1 MPYGEVPWDPN
12 IDGMPYTTDDGIDGN
27 GPPPPPQGYGT
38 KQSADQRIASGLTP
52 EQQRMLQSLQAQFQ
66 TAAGGYY
73 NPRIGVALARGLRSG
88 MSPELIMQQVNEYL
102 TAEGGGATGYDR
114 GYNAFAQNHDGGQNL
129 LNRLALGSWGGRENY
144 TPGGGPGEY
153 PGPDPR
159 WTPTGDTRPTR
170 DGPQPGGDGSTRGGG
185 LGEPGGGGG
194 SGSGGYGY
202 GGTGGTRGD
211 RNPIPEGGLDNPGR
225 VPDPK
230 PGQVPTGGGGGGP
243 RGERMTVQP
252 QGGYASAYQA
262 QPQAQAQQQPRTVTV
277 RYDYGG
283 GTQSAGAAKPQAY
296 GAQAQPQ
303 RQQQTPQ
310 PTAYGTDRSN
320 MGIQPSMQRTQST
333 APTQP
338 RYTAPMAQQAQNR
351 QGPQGYAQGY
361 NGAQGPRNWFGR

>member
-52 EQQRMLQSLQAQFQ
+52 EQQRMLESLQAQFQ

-73 NPRIGVALARGLRSG
+73 NPRIGVALARGLQNGR
-88 MSPELIMQQVNEYL
+88 SPEAIMQLVNQYISEN
-102 TAEGGGATGYDR
+102 GGGGQGYDR
-114 GYNAFAQNHDGGQNL
+114 GYTAFAQSHDGGQSL
-129 LNRLALGSWGGRENY
+129 LNQLALESWGGANPYAYDPRFEPTGGTRPPRPGDPPTGGGGTRTGGLGENG
-144 TPGGGPGEY
+144 GGGPG
-153 PGPDPR
+153 G
-159 WTPTGDTRPTR
+159 GDF
-170 DGPQPGGDGSTRGGG
+170 GPGGNT
-185 LGEPGGGGG
+185 
-194 SGSGGYGY
+194 GGYGFDPPGGPRGDR
-202 GGTGGTRGD
+202 GGTGL
-211 RNPIPEGGLDNPGR
+211 PVDNPGR

-230 PGQVPTGGGGGGP
+230 PGQGGGNP

-262 QPQAQAQQQPRTVTV
+262 QPQAQQQPSTITV
-277 RYDYGG
+277 RYQYGG
-283 GTQSAGAAKPQAY
+283 GGGAQAAQGAKPQAY

-303 RQQQTPQ
+303 RQQQAPQ